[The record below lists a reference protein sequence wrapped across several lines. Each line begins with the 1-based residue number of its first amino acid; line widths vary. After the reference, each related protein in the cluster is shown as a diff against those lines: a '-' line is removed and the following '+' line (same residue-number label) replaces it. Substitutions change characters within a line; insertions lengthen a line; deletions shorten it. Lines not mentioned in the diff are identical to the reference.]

1 LRVHAVYDATR
12 RDNTIATVTELCTGS
27 HLHSS
32 IPYPEPRAKKIIAQ
46 ILDALQYMHQR
57 KIFHNSL
64 TTENSTSFRTILCFC
79 AFVLLF
85 HYQSPLTNL
94 CIFFKV
100 LFQDDS
106 QDAMIKI
113 TYAGV
118 ANLPSQSNSSTSKHS
133 NRFVIP
139 EWNPSGKDIYSVGMI
154 AYNLLSGGKEPPTD
168 MDTQRVVPG
177 TNLFMGR
184 RWKLI
189 SISKNAKN
197 FIERCLHSWD
207 MKPQF
212 TVEDALQHIWIIQ
225 EHVHRSDTSRSTE
238 TVKEMV
244 VAKWNDVGS
253 SLTASE
259 PAVFHST
266 NETLPVVSLTAEQYA
281 RDVKSRATIN
291 DDSSEL
297 ISNGDHDDNNF
308 PVFVNEAVLP
318 DTDPMDKVAEEIV
331 TGEIKE
337 KMDESTVQED
347 AASTVPQDLDIDDSK
362 VPDDTAK
369 TFVATG
375 DDAVGDTFG
384 ISDDEMNTTND
395 EEIDQNDAVIVSVN
409 TNKNSDSII
418 PDKLDDLTPYDT
430 SETHTP
436 DEFVELRD
444 VFQEVT
450 TGPDNDDNT
459 PVTMETFKERLR
471 TKYTEEEVNS
481 WFTGHEKYEDPK
493 TLDYKVFLRKV
504 IQNRKSIE
512 IQRVDNAFKL
522 IDKGKHGY
530 VTVGNLR
537 AVLGKDNTENIEQL
551 IKDADTRRDGK
562 ISYEN
567 FERVVQNYLSTVT

>member
-1 LRVHAVYDATR
+1 MR
-12 RDNTIATVTELCTGS
+12 S
-27 HLHSS
+27 
-32 IPYPEPRAKKIIAQ
+32 Q
-46 ILDALQYMHQR
+46 
-57 KIFHNSL
+57 
-64 TTENSTSFRTILCFC
+64 
-79 AFVLLF
+79 
-85 HYQSPLTNL
+85 
-94 CIFFKV
+94 V

-106 QDAMIKI
+106 QDAIIKI

-118 ANLPSQSNSSTSKHS
+118 ANLPSQSNSTSKHS

-154 AYNLLSGGKEPPTD
+154 AYKLLSGGKEPPTD

-177 TNLFMGR
+177 TNLFLGR

-212 TVEDALQHIWIIQ
+212 TVEDALQHIWMTQ
-225 EHVHRSDTSRSTE
+225 EHVHRSDTSRSTDA
-238 TVKEMV
+238 VKEIV
-244 VAKWNDVGS
+244 VAKWNDIGS

-259 PAVFHST
+259 PTVFHST
-266 NETLPVVSLTAEQYA
+266 NETIPVVSLTAEQYM
-281 RDVKSRATIN
+281 RDIKSNGTNNGNAP
-291 DDSSEL
+291 EF
-297 ISNGDHDDNNF
+297 ISNGDHDENNI
-308 PVFVNEAVLP
+308 PVFVHEPIVP
-318 DTDPMDKVAEEIV
+318 DTVTDTDPMDDVAEDIVDGEIV
-331 TGEIKE
+331 DKP
-337 KMDESTVQED
+337 DESIVHEDD
-347 AASTVPQDLDIDDSK
+347 AATIPQEHDTEDINVSDN
-362 VPDDTAK
+362 TAK
-369 TFVATG
+369 TYIAT
-375 DDAVGDTFG
+375 DDGVGSDTLAT
-384 ISDDEMNTTND
+384 SDEVMETTIDLKQEDINTHNG
-395 EEIDQNDAVIVSVN
+395 VIEN
-409 TNKNSDSII
+409 NINNKTDSII
-418 PDKLDDLTPYDT
+418 PSKLDNSMPFDT
-430 SETHTP
+430 SETDTP

-444 VFQEVT
+444 AFQEVT
-450 TGPDNDDNT
+450 TGSNSGDSA
-459 PVTMETFKERLR
+459 PVTMETLKERLR
-471 TKYTEEEVNS
+471 TKYTKEEVNS